1 MSVRRRVVVSGD
13 VQMVGFRWSCARAAE
28 RLGVAGWVRNLP
40 TGQVEAVVEGPPDAV
55 EAMVEWLR
63 RGPRLA
69 RVSGVQVVDEG
80 VEHLVEFVVE
90 P

>member
-1 MSVRRRVVVSGD
+1 MKVRRRVVVSGD
-13 VQMVGFRWSCARAAE
+13 VQMVGFRWSCARTAE

-40 TGQVEAVVEGPPDAV
+40 TGQVEAVVEGSPDAV
-55 EAMVEWLR
+55 SVMVEWLG

-69 RVSGVQVVDEG
+69 RVTGVQVVEEA
-80 VEHLVEFVVE
+80 VEHLVGFVVE